1 MGLGSVSAQ
10 YLQLL
15 KLVLADPGSQ
25 LSNSRSSFT
34 QFTRALNEHLGVLQD
49 SVAASR
55 NRERIE
61 YISAATSGGGVSM
74 GGLSHAFDETE
85 RQLALRT
92 ILTPAFNKFDAAIKQ
107 LQPCLQTVCNVN
119 EPALVD
125 RTFAECLH
133 AIATSSLV
141 RTVSLLCL
149 FEHSNTDRFNLTIE
163 RAQCIHVLF
172 TQSINQS
179 IISIAKD
186 ANLISIPALCN
197 DISVFTNAVC
207 LIVDNVAQVCF
218 GYVFIELYITLLYCK
233 LLYEYGFSTYG
244 TSCTVY
250 YNVW

>member
-1 MGLGSVSAQ
+1 MSAQ

-49 SVAASR
+49 SVAGSR

-74 GGLSHAFDETE
+74 GGLSHAFDESE

-141 RTVSLLCL
+141 RTVSLLC
-149 FEHSNTDRFNLTIE
+149 FIEHSNTDRFIVSQSNEHSTCFIYTEHQPIDHQYCE
-163 RAQCIHVLF
+163 RRQFDQH
-172 TQSINQS
+172 SS
-179 IISIAKD
+179 
-186 ANLISIPALCN
+186 AL
-197 DISVFTNAVC
+197 
-207 LIVDNVAQVCF
+207 
-218 GYVFIELYITLLYCK
+218 
-233 LLYEYGFSTYG
+233 
-244 TSCTVY
+244 
-250 YNVW
+250 